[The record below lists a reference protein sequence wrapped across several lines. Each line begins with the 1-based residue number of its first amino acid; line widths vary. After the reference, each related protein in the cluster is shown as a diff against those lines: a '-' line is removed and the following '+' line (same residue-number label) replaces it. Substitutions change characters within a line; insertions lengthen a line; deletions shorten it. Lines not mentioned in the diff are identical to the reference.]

1 MMFTIP
7 FNSDP
12 IMKIEVWDNDAV
24 NDDLIG
30 AGMQNIAQYLGQR
43 MNTTR
48 KNSLIQFWSIC
59 IIKTDLLEEL
69 TSVFSSVQWEE
80 E

>member
-24 NDDLIG
+24 NDDMIG
-30 AGMQNIAQYLGQR
+30 AGMHNIAQYLSQG

-48 KNSLIQFWSIC
+48 NYNPI
-59 IIKTDLLEEL
+59 
-69 TSVFSSVQWEE
+69 
-80 E
+80 